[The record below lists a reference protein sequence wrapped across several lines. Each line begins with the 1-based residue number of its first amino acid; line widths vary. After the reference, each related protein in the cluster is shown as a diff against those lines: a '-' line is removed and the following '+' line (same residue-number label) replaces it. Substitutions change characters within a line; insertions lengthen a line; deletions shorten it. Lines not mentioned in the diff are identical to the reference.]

1 MNQMDMM
8 KKVIIGCLFLM
19 IYGAAH
25 SQNVAI
31 KTNIP
36 YWATAT
42 PNLGME
48 FALGRKMTLEATAGF
63 KPFSLQE
70 DKYQKHWLAYGELR
84 YWTCEKFN
92 GHFFGLHG
100 FGGQYN
106 IGGWDIPFWHLKK
119 LKDVRYQGYVY
130 GAGISYGHQWILSNR
145 WNLEMTIGGGYARLK
160 HEKFPCVKC
169 GTSMGEEETDFLG
182 PTKGAIS
189 LIYII
194 K

>member
-1 MNQMDMM
+1 MDMM

-36 YWATAT
+36 YWGTVT

-48 FALGRKMTLEATAGF
+48 VALGRKMTLEASAGF
-63 KPFSLQE
+63 NPFTLSE
-70 DKYQKHWLAYGELR
+70 NKYLKHWLAYGELR

-100 FGGQYN
+100 LGGQFN
-106 IGGWDIPFWHLKK
+106 VGGWDIPFWHFEK
-119 LKDVRYQGYVY
+119 LKDARYQGYAY
-130 GAGISYGHQWILSNR
+130 GAGISYGYQWILSNR
-145 WNLEMTIGGGYARLK
+145 WNLEFTLGGGYARFNY
-160 HEKFPCVKC
+160 EKFPCVKC
-169 GTSMGEEETDFLG
+169 GTSQGTGEKDYLG
-182 PTKGAIS
+182 PTKGALSI
-189 LIYII
+189 IYII